1 MFQQLTRAQSK
12 GANGLVGEGRILVS
26 MSEVKGLADVKGL
39 EDELKSQGITETNA
53 KTLITMYDG
62 STLLVKQ
69 PFKQLADIM
78 GSMYKEDTV
87 QVLTE

>member
-26 MSEVKGLADVKGL
+26 MNEIRGLADVKGL

-69 PFKQLADIM
+69 PFKQLADVIDNL
-78 GSMYKEDTV
+78 YKQSSA